1 MEDFSS
7 KPDGNF
13 SSINKS
19 AISEIYKE
27 LQIQHMEANRLKE
40 LKEGLDL
47 IIMELQKEASR
58 IINMKCA
65 KKPRTHQEKNAEN
78 SFTRIIAFIADSDN
92 LVVKQVDSIVGEL
105 DEHESSIETFLWY
118 PIEVQLYSVR
128 LVY

>member
-1 MEDFSS
+1 
-7 KPDGNF
+7 
-13 SSINKS
+13 
-19 AISEIYKE
+19 
-27 LQIQHMEANRLKE
+27 
-40 LKEGLDL
+40 L

-65 KKPRTHQEKNAEN
+65 KKPWTHQEKNAET

-105 DEHESSIETFLWY
+105 DEHESSIVTFLWY